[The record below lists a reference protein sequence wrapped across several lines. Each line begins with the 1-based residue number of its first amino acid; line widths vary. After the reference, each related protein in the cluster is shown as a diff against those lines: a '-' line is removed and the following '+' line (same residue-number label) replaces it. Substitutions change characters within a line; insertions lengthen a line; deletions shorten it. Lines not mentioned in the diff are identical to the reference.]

1 MDVTAPAAPRPA
13 RPVAAST
20 WNLVKTYGRGDA
32 AVQALD
38 GVSLQIPAARFT
50 AIMGPSG
57 SGKSTLMH
65 LLAGLDTATSG
76 QVMLGETDLTACN
89 DAQLTALRRDR
100 IGYVF
105 QSFNLLPQLTAEQN
119 IELPARLA
127 GRAIG
132 PAWRAMLIDLLGIGR
147 RLGHRPTEL
156 SGGQQQRVAVA
167 RALLGQPEVVFADEP
182 TGNLDT
188 TSGQE
193 LLDLLRGS
201 VRNIGQTV
209 VMVTHDPI
217 AASYADEVVL
227 LRDGQMV
234 GVLPN
239 PRPDTVLAALSS
251 LSRTAAPNG
260 RPAGAPQGQPAGAPN
275 GQPAGAPHGQPVGV
289 PPGQPAGVPYGR
301 PAGARHGR
309 HAGPQMRAGA

>member
-1 MDVTAPAAPRPA
+1 MTAPAAPRPA

-20 WNLVKTYGRGDA
+20 WNLVKIYGRGDA
-32 AVQALD
+32 AVRALE
-38 GVSLQIPAARFT
+38 GVSMQIPAARFT

-76 QVMLGETDLTACN
+76 QVRLGETDLTRCS
-89 DAQLTALRRDR
+89 DAHLTALRRDR
-100 IGYVF
+100 IGFVF

-127 GRAIG
+127 GRAIDPG
-132 PAWRAMLIDLLGIGR
+132 WRAMLIGLLGLGN
-147 RLGHRPTEL
+147 RLGHRPAEL

-167 RALLGQPEVVFADEP
+167 RALLGRPEVVFADEP

-188 TSGQE
+188 SSGHE

-201 VRNIGQTV
+201 VRNTGQTV

-227 LRDGQMV
+227 LRDGQLA

-251 LSRTAAPNG
+251 LSRPGGPDG
-260 RPAGAPQGQPAGAPN
+260 RHTGGPD
-275 GQPAGAPHGQPVGV
+275 
-289 PPGQPAGVPYGR
+289 GR
-301 PAGARHGR
+301 HTGGPDGR
-309 HAGPQMRAGA
+309 HAGGPQGRPPHGQVAGPPMRARA